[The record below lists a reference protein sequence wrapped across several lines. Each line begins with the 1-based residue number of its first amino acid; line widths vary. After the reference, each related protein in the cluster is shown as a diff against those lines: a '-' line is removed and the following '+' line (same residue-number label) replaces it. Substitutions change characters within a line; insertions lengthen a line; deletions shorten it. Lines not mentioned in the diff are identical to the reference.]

1 MKPELVTQTAIA
13 SRKRAAVKTLCYRLL
28 MVSITV
34 VIAFL
39 IVGDG
44 WEALHIGLAT
54 NVLKSGTYYAYER
67 LWSHVEWG
75 ISHVG

>member
-1 MKPELVTQTAIA
+1 
-13 SRKRAAVKTLCYRLL
+13 

-39 IVGDG
+39 IVGNG
-44 WEALHIGLAT
+44 LEAWHIGLVT
-54 NVLKSGTYYAYER
+54 NVLKSGTYFAYER

-75 ISHVG
+75 VPGAR

>member
-1 MKPELVTQTAIA
+1 MKPNLVTQTAIV
-13 SRKRAAVKTLCYRLL
+13 SRKRAVVKTLCYRLL

-44 WEALHIGLAT
+44 WEALHIGLVT

-75 ISHVG
+75 VSHAG

>member
-1 MKPELVTQTAIA
+1 MKPNQVSRKAIA
-13 SRKRAAVKTLCYRLL
+13 SKKRAVVKTLCYRLV

-39 IVGDG
+39 IVGAEL
-44 WEALHIGLAT
+44 EALHIGLVT
-54 NVLKSGTYYAYER
+54 NVLKSGMYYAYER

-75 ISHVG
+75 VSGAR

>member
-1 MKPELVTQTAIA
+1 MRSISRTAIA
-13 SRKRAAVKTLCYRLL
+13 SRKRAVVKTLCYRLV

-39 IVGDG
+39 VVGDG
-44 WEALHIGLAT
+44 WEALHIGLVT

-67 LWSHVEWG
+67 LWAHVEWG
-75 ISHVG
+75 VSGAG